1 MLNLNHSL
9 TVKYRWH
16 KIYKKSRVLRLGEY
30 PNLNAAAHVLFFSNL
45 TFAIF
50 TFVFLKEIINL
61 KEGNLRF
68 LYYFGMLIYYRR
80 ATFINTLHFV
90 YYTLKKKRQC
100 NEIQDR
106 RQHIYALNANHNS
119 CREPCFFTAQSSEI
133 NPTTTWASCRIHQSG
148 NSRQLVSWPIKL

>member
-1 MLNLNHSL
+1 M
-9 TVKYRWH
+9 
-16 KIYKKSRVLRLGEY
+16 LRLGED
-30 PNLNAAAHVLFFSNL
+30 PNLNAAAHVLFFFNL
-45 TFAIF
+45 TFVIFAHVLFFTNLTFVIF

-90 YYTLKKKRQC
+90 YYTLKKKKRQC

-119 CREPCFFTAQSSEI
+119 CREPCFFSAQSSAI
-133 NPTTTWASCRIHQSG
+133 NPTTT
-148 NSRQLVSWPIKL
+148 